1 MTVPAPS
8 AAAADAARSRRLAV
22 LAMVGASAL
31 IAVTSL
37 IAKAL
42 GLGEGEA
49 ALHPFQVSAGR
60 FLFGLTTLCIFALW
74 LKPDFRG
81 AAWPV
86 HVGRTLAGWVGATCL
101 FAAAAR
107 MPLADATAISFLSPV
122 VTMALAILFLGE
134 RVGPWRWLAVAVAL
148 AGALILIRP
157 GTAAYQP
164 AAILALGAAGFMGME
179 AVLIKRLSDSEPPIR
194 ILLIN
199 NALGAAIACTA
210 AAFVWLPPGP
220 SQWPLLVLIG
230 VAMVGAQSLFIQ
242 AMKRGQAS
250 HVIPAFYCTLVFA
263 TLYDFALFGDLPDA
277 LAFLGAALIVAG
289 VVLLLLRQQARR

>member
-1 MTVPAPS
+1 MTVTPAFT
-8 AAAADAARSRRLAV
+8 AEDARRRRLAI

-42 GLGEGEA
+42 GLGGEGSG
-49 ALHPFQVSAGR
+49 LHPFQVSAAR
-60 FLFGLTTLCIFALW
+60 FVFGFMTVAAFALW
-74 LKPDFRG
+74 LRPDFRG

-86 HVGRTLAGWVGATCL
+86 HAGRTAAGWLGATCL

-122 VTMALAILFLGE
+122 VTMGLAILFLGE

-148 AGALILIRP
+148 TGALVLIRP

-164 AAILALGAAGFMGME
+164 AAAIALGAAAFMGLE
-179 AVLIKRLSDSEPPIR
+179 AIMIKRLSDREPPIR

-199 NALGAAIACTA
+199 NCLGACIAGTA
-210 AAFVWLPPGP
+210 AAFVWRAPTPE
-220 SQWPLLVLIG
+220 QWPLLVLIG

-242 AMKRGQAS
+242 AMKRGAAS
-250 HVIPAFYCTLVFA
+250 HVIPAFYSTLVFA
-263 TLYDFALFGDLPDA
+263 SLYDFAVFGDVPDA
-277 LAFLGAALIVAG
+277 LAVAGAALIVAG